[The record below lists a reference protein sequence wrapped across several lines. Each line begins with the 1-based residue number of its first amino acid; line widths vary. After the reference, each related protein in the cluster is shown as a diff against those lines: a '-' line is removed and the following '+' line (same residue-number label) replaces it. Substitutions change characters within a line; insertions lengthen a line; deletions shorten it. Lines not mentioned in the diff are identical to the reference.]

1 MKIKSAVY
9 RLAITGCILILQMC
23 FSIGLMGQ
31 TDSVKLNPTNY
42 FIVVTGGEL
51 LEGVYPDSHTSF
63 ITRALLKLG
72 LRCVGSMI
80 VDDNR
85 DDIISALSYAT
96 NKTSL
101 IIVTGGLG
109 PTANDITRD
118 TLSEF
123 TKIELRENP
132 QLIEQIEKRFN
143 LKKDNL
149 KQNLIKQTFTPVK
162 GGYLKSSYGTAAG
175 LVFDMDKCQIIAL
188 PGPPSELQPMVNDE
202 LLPFLK
208 RKYGIHPLNNS
219 VTVKFIG
226 IGQSQID
233 DTLRNKIKIDSDII
247 MTSIFDG
254 SRVDFTFS
262 LPGNNQQD
270 TIRLQQ
276 IVQKL
281 KEYFGDSIYS
291 TNGES
296 FEAVVASHLKGYK
309 LRLADACGAC
319 FKIQTSEAFREL
331 VDGCYA
337 APDFERLKNLIGIP
351 VEDWNGLNSANDK
364 TDYIAAHLSKT
375 PKNIL
380 SICAGEPMKSN
391 SGYTVWI
398 AIKSADF
405 NENFSLNLRDLS
417 ERNLSSITTQILDHL
432 RRQFK

>member
-1 MKIKSAVY
+1 MKRKSDLY
-9 RLAITGCILILQMC
+9 RFAINGCILILQMF
-23 FSIGLMGQ
+23 FSVGLMAQ
-31 TDSVKLNPTNY
+31 TDAVKINPTNY

-63 ITRALLKLG
+63 IARSLLKLG
-72 LRCVGSMI
+72 LRCVGSII

-85 DDIISALSYAT
+85 NDIISALSYAT

-109 PTANDITRD
+109 PTANDITRE

-123 TKIELRENP
+123 TKIELRENQ
-132 QLIEQIEKRFN
+132 QLIEQIERRFN
-143 LKKDNL
+143 VKRENL
-149 KQNLIKQTFTPVK
+149 KQNLIKQTLTPVK
-162 GGYLKSSYGTAAG
+162 GGYLKSSSGTAAG
-175 LVFDMDKCQIIAL
+175 IVFDMDRCQIIAL
-188 PGPPSELQPMVNDE
+188 PGPPSELQQMVNEE
-202 LLPFLK
+202 LLPFLQN
-208 RKYGIHPLNNS
+208 KYGIHPLNNS
-219 VTVKFIG
+219 ITVKFVG

-270 TIRLQQ
+270 KIRLQQ
-276 IVQKL
+276 VAQKL
-281 KEYFGDSIYS
+281 KEHFGDAIYS

-296 FEAVVASHLKGYK
+296 FESVVASHLSGYK
-309 LRLADACGAC
+309 LRFADACGAC
-319 FKIQTSEAFREL
+319 YKIYTSDVFKEL

-337 APDFERLKNLIGIP
+337 APDFERLKLLIGIP
-351 VEDWNGLNSANDK
+351 VEDWNGLKSPKDK
-364 TDYIAAHLSKT
+364 TDYIATHLSKNA
-375 PKNIL
+375 KNIL
-380 SICAGEPMKSN
+380 AISVGEPMKSN
-391 SGYTVWI
+391 NGYTVWI

-432 RRQFK
+432 RRQSK